1 MKKTLLFLVL
11 LPFALWAQDNQVTT
25 YNYKWFVMQENSD
38 EAYDNILDRLG
49 DNRFDTI
56 DYEFT
61 LGATHA
67 VLNPIVKLNNS
78 QAVGKIDYAKITIK
92 NNGVYDYDFTN
103 SLFYNTKEFNGKK
116 ISVKHEYNYLDW
128 KFEDVQE
135 IINGY
140 QCKKAIYSRTETL
153 RNDQVRE
160 YTITV
165 WYSDALTPHL
175 APFGLTGLPGGIVKI
190 NYNDYSEVLLA
201 GEISSKKKRK
211 LKPNQLGQVVTLEE
225 YNQMQEAAL
234 KNFQLQREASK
245 GLDKD

>member
-1 MKKTLLFLVL
+1 MKKTLLFFVL
-11 LPFALWAQDNQVTT
+11 LPFVLWAQNNQVTT
-25 YNYKWFVMQENSD
+25 YNYKWFVIKKDS
-38 EAYDNILDRLG
+38 ASYLDQISV
-49 DNRFDTI
+49 NRYDTI

-67 VLNPIVKLNNS
+67 VLNPVVKLNNT
-78 QAVGKIDYAKITIK
+78 QEVGKIDYRKITIDV
-92 NNGVYDYDFTN
+92 NGVYDYDFTH
-103 SLFYNTKEFNGKK
+103 SIFYNTKEFNGKK

-140 QCKKAIYSRTETL
+140 QCKKAFYSKTENL
-153 RNDQVRE
+153 GNDQVRE

-190 NYNDYSEVLLA
+190 NYNNHNEVLLA
-201 GEISSKKKRK
+201 GEISSKKK
-211 LKPNQLGQVVTLEE
+211 
-225 YNQMQEAAL
+225 A
-234 KNFQLQREASK
+234 
-245 GLDKD
+245 